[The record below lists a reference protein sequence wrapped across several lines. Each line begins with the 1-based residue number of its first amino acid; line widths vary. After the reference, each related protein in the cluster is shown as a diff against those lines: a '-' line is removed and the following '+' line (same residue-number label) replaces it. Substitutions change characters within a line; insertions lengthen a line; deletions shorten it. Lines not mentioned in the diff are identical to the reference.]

1 MPAAPAGPAPRR
13 RSVLTALAALVPL
26 TASGCAAREHPAPAP
41 GPRPPARDALVML
54 IPHAEKPYPG
64 ATGEDD
70 EGNEDPGSLAGRG
83 RRRAGELHRLF
94 GPAHGAPL
102 PRPAALFAAGG
113 PPSAPARCRQTLA
126 PLATALR
133 VPVQDRFAH
142 GAEAGAARAALDAP
156 APVLLCWEP
165 AGIPR
170 LVHALG
176 AHRVRGLPAAWP
188 DRSDLVWTLTRSRGN
203 WTFRELPQRLL
214 PGDGDGDAR

>member
-1 MPAAPAGPAPRR
+1 MPAAPEPHRR
-13 RSVLTALAALVPL
+13 TLLAALAALAPL
-26 TASGCAAREHPAPAP
+26 AAAGCAGRERCAPAP
-41 GPRPPARDALVML
+41 GPQPPARDALVML
-54 IPHAEKPYPG
+54 ITHAEKPHPG

-83 RRRAGELHRLF
+83 RRRAEELHRLF
-94 GPAHGAPL
+94 GPSHGAPL
-102 PRPAALFAAGG
+102 PRPAALFATGG
-113 PPSAPARCRQTLA
+113 PQSAPARCRQTLA

-133 VPVQDRFAH
+133 LSVRDRFEL

-188 DRSDLVWTLTRSRGN
+188 DRGDLVWTLTRSRGN
-203 WTFRELPQRLL
+203 WAFRELPQRLL
-214 PGDGDGDAR
+214 PGDAQ